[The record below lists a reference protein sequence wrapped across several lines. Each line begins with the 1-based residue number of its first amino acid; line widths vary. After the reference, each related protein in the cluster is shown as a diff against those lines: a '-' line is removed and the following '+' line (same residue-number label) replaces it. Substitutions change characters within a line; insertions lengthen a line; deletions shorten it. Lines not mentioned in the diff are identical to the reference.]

1 MRLRQAGPED
11 IAAVTACVHAA
22 YERYIERIGRP
33 PGPMMEDYA
42 QPIGEGRVTIAEE
55 EGNVVGVLV
64 VSATEQTFLLE
75 NVAVHPACQRRG
87 IGRELIAYAEAQA
100 HRDGFAFIHLYTH
113 EKMTENQAM
122 YAKLGYVEF
131 DRRTEHGFA
140 RVYMRKALR

>member
-1 MRLRQAGPED
+1 M
-11 IAAVTACVHAA
+11 TS
-22 YERYIERIGRP
+22 RP
-33 PGPMMEDYA
+33 NGLLY
-42 QPIGEGRVTIAEE
+42 
-55 EGNVVGVLV
+55 VGVTDNLPRH
-64 VSATEQTFLLE
+64 AWE
-75 NVAVHPACQRRG
+75 
-87 IGRELIAYAEAQA
+87 